1 MTTTLTKQDINSPL
15 IINKPEIELLLC
27 CTRSQVDEQT
37 QVKIKN
43 LVNEDLNWK
52 LLLEIGKRH
61 GLIPLL
67 FYNLNKFCPQ
77 DLPDNIFSYLEQY
90 FQTHVWRNLLLTA
103 ELIKILDIFK
113 SNNIQAI
120 PFKGPTLAN
129 YAYKNLALRQF
140 CDLDLLVREQDV
152 PKITNLLTSLGYELP
167 RPLAEIEQKPYLQY
181 KNFLESKEIQQ
192 KYNFIHSQKQ
202 IAIDLQWSI
211 TEKRL
216 NDFFKLDLEYLI
228 NNSQL
233 TPLAG
238 AKVAQFSL
246 EDLLLYLCFHGSKHC
261 WSELKWLCDIA
272 ELINNNPEIDWQ
284 KVEAQAQKIDCKKIL
299 DLGLWLAYDLLQ
311 ANIPEF
317 MIASLE
323 KNLRVR
329 WLAQQSYIS
338 IFERPLT
345 ELNKYIFISSLK
357 SNISTQLVYFFTML
371 TTPTAK
377 EWNYLKLPKSLAFLY
392 SLVRPYRLFVEY
404 LNSRNNLKVPSELNS
419 AHSP

>member
-1 MTTTLTKQDINSPL
+1 MTTTLTKKDINSPL
-15 IINKPEIELLLC
+15 IVNQPEIELLLC
-27 CTRSQVDEQT
+27 CARSQVDEQT
-37 QVKIKN
+37 KVKIKN
-43 LVNEDLNWK
+43 LVNQDLNWE
-52 LLLEIGKRH
+52 LLLEIGERH

-67 FYNLNKFCPQ
+67 FYNLNKLCPQ
-77 DLPDNIFSYLEQY
+77 AIPSNIFSSLEQY
-90 FQTHVWRNLLLTA
+90 FQAHVRRNLLLTA
-103 ELIKILDIFK
+103 ELLKILDIFK
-113 SNNIQAI
+113 NNNIQAI

-129 YAYKNLALRQF
+129 YAYKNLTLRQF
-140 CDLDLLVREQDV
+140 CDLDLLVRERDV
-152 PKITNLLTSLGYELP
+152 PKIINLLTSLGYELP
-167 RPLAEIEQKPYLQY
+167 SPIAEIEQKPYLQY
-181 KNFLESKEIQQ
+181 KNFLESKEIQR
-192 KYNFIHSQKQ
+192 KYDFIHSQKQ

-233 TPLAG
+233 TSLGG

-261 WSELKWLCDIA
+261 WSELKWVCDVA

-284 KVEAQAQKIDCKKIL
+284 KVEAQAQKIDCEKIL
-299 DLGLWLAYDLLQ
+299 ELGLWLAYDLLQ
-311 ANIPEF
+311 ANIPKSI
-317 MIASLE
+317 IASLE
-323 KNLRVR
+323 KNLRVQ
-329 WLAQQSYIS
+329 WLAQQSYRS
-338 IFERPLT
+338 IFERPPE

-357 SNISTQLVYFFTML
+357 SNISTQLVYFLTML

-404 LNSRNNLKVPSELNS
+404 FNSKKI
-419 AHSP
+419 